1 MAKKYKQKP
10 GNGKVTVDLPGGEY
24 LISEETTDNGIII
37 LTCIPTSEKK
47 KEFQSKLDSIQA
59 ELNNAQDQKAYIQAV
74 IDDLQAQKADIK
86 KIVDTL

>member
-10 GNGKVTVDLPGGEY
+10 GNGKVTVDLPAGEY
-24 LISEETTDNGIII
+24 LISEETTDNGVII
-37 LTCIPTSEKK
+37 LTCVPTDQQK

-59 ELNNAQDQKAYIQAV
+59 ELNNAQDQRTYINAL

>member
-1 MAKKYKQKP
+1 
-10 GNGKVTVDLPGGEY
+10 VTPGGV
-24 LISEETTDNGIII
+24 II
-37 LTCIPTSEKK
+37 LTCVPTDQQK

-59 ELNNAQDQKAYIQAV
+59 DLDVAQLQKATIQAV